1 MSKTDST
8 LAADELT
15 TDTVGPEK
23 QDVTEEAG
31 VEKTGV
37 EKTDRDSIEP
47 EADSSWRMRRIRT
60 AILVVI
66 TVASVV
72 CATFFAW
79 KAHEV
84 RSVNA
89 AATAALTTAQ
99 EYAVT
104 LTSVSPGELD
114 SNFDAV
120 LDGATGEFKEMYA
133 QSSGELRQLLVDNNA
148 QAEGVVVEAGVKSAT
163 TDRVEVLLFIDQTV
177 TNSVVP
183 EPRLDRS
190 RVTMTLELV
199 DGRWLASQVDLP

>member
-1 MSKTDST
+1 MSKTSST
-8 LAADELT
+8 LAVDAAT
-15 TDTVGPEK
+15 TETVDPAN
-23 QDVTEEAG
+23 QNVTEETGAEHAG
-31 VEKTGV
+31 
-37 EKTDRDSIEP
+37 
-47 EADSSWRMRRIRT
+47 ADSGRRMRRVRT
-60 AILVVI
+60 AVLVAI
-66 TVASVV
+66 TVASVA
-72 CATFFAW
+72 CAAFFAW

-84 RSVNA
+84 RSVDA
-89 AATAALTTAQ
+89 AATEALATAQ

-120 LDGATGEFKEMYA
+120 LNGATGEFKEMYA

-148 QAEGVVVEAGVKSAT
+148 QAEGTVVEAGVKSAT

-190 RVTMTLELV
+190 RVVMTLELV

>member
-1 MSKTDST
+1 MSKSSST
-8 LAADELT
+8 LAADEST
-15 TDTVGPEK
+15 TDTVDPANQDAPE
-23 QDVTEEAG
+23 DTGA
-31 VEKTGV
+31 EKTERNRTG
-37 EKTDRDSIEP
+37 P
-47 EADSSWRMRRIRT
+47 EADSGRRLRRIRT
-60 AILVVI
+60 AVLVVI
-66 TVASVV
+66 TVASVA
-72 CATFFAW
+72 CAAFFAW

-89 AATAALTTAQ
+89 AAAEALATAQ

-148 QAEGVVVEAGVKSAT
+148 QAEGTVVEAGIKSAT

-190 RVTMTLELV
+190 RVIMTLELV

>member
-1 MSKTDST
+1 MSKTGST
-8 LAADELT
+8 LAADELAA
-15 TDTVGPEK
+15 DTVDPVNQDATEKSATEESVEEDGHDSTGPE
-23 QDVTEEAG
+23 V
-31 VEKTGV
+31 
-37 EKTDRDSIEP
+37 DSGR
-47 EADSSWRMRRIRT
+47 RMRRVRT
-60 AILVVI
+60 AVLVVI
-66 TVASVV
+66 TVASVA

-89 AATAALTTAQ
+89 AAAEALSTAQ

-120 LDGATGEFKEMYA
+120 LNGATGEFKEMYA

-148 QAEGVVVEAGVKSAT
+148 QAEGTVVEAGVKSAT

-190 RVTMTLELV
+190 RVLMTLELV

>member
-1 MSKTDST
+1 M
-8 LAADELT
+8 
-15 TDTVGPEK
+15 
-23 QDVTEEAG
+23 
-31 VEKTGV
+31 
-37 EKTDRDSIEP
+37 
-47 EADSSWRMRRIRT
+47 
-60 AILVVI
+60 
-66 TVASVV
+66 
-72 CATFFAW
+72 
-79 KAHEV
+79 
-84 RSVNA
+84 
-89 AATAALTTAQ
+89 
-99 EYAVT
+99 T